1 MEYDSKARGSNR
13 VSLFLI
19 AKKSFSLMERRM
31 THMIL
36 LIITI
41 LILLIATFLIGTC
54 GLGFLLI
61 FGDVIIFLAII
72 VLIIKKIFKRKK

>member
-1 MEYDSKARGSNR
+1 
-13 VSLFLI
+13 
-19 AKKSFSLMERRM
+19 
-31 THMIL
+31 MIL

-41 LILLIATFLIGTC
+41 LILLMATFLIGTC